1 MDSILIEAARQWI
14 CAGSPEQWPC
24 ANLHEPGLRGLFF
37 AGVPFRGRPTRVFAW
52 LGLPD
57 SAGERQQVP
66 GVVLVHGG
74 GGTAFARWVRWWCAR
89 GFAAIAI
96 DTCGA
101 QPLPDTG
108 ALGSADWPRHN
119 HAGPPGW
126 GSFNQAEWPL
136 EDQWVF
142 HAAAAIVKA
151 RLLLADDPAVDAD
164 RIGITG
170 ISWGGFLACLAVGI
184 DSGFR
189 CAAPVYGCGF
199 VSEASIW
206 TQNGSFS
213 GMSDA
218 QFGHWNTHW
227 DPASVLHRAH
237 LPMLW
242 INGSNDFAYW
252 PPSWH
257 KSALATAGPRQ
268 LCFKLRWP
276 HGHIPAAEQAG
287 ELECFFRHHLLG
299 EPGPLTLGTPNR
311 SGRHLQAAWSGSR
324 AVRCAGL
331 LVTQDRG
338 PWPERQWHLLP
349 ARLDRAQHSIEAEL
363 PETWTAAALSLL
375 SEDWLYSTSDLIFR
389 D

>member
-1 MDSILIEAARQWI
+1 
-14 CAGSPEQWPC
+14 
-24 ANLHEPGLRGLFF
+24 
-37 AGVPFRGRPTRVFAW
+37 
-52 LGLPD
+52 
-57 SAGERQQVP
+57 
-66 GVVLVHGG
+66 
-74 GGTAFARWVRWWCAR
+74 
-89 GFAAIAI
+89 
-96 DTCGA
+96 
-101 QPLPDTG
+101 
-108 ALGSADWPRHN
+108 
-119 HAGPPGW
+119 
-126 GSFNQAEWPL
+126 
-136 EDQWVF
+136 
-142 HAAAAIVKA
+142 
-151 RLLLADDPAVDAD
+151 
-164 RIGITG
+164 
-170 ISWGGFLACLAVGI
+170 
-184 DSGFR
+184 
-189 CAAPVYGCGF
+189 
-199 VSEASIW
+199 
-206 TQNGSFS
+206 
-213 GMSDA
+213 MSDA

-257 KSALATAGPRQ
+257 KSALATAGPHQ

-331 LVTQDRG
+331 LVTPDRG